1 MGTCVW
7 AGGGNKLA
15 TAGAVGEC
23 VSYVRLATDE
33 RHTARRAWNLT
44 CVCLA
49 LAGWGNVLQE
59 VREVEFFP
67 NRASRGFA
75 FFSLCEPQI
84 VSIPRELEW

>member
-1 MGTCVW
+1 MCAW
-7 AGGGNKLA
+7 RPMSAH
-15 TAGAVGEC
+15 
-23 VSYVRLATDE
+23 R
-33 RHTARRAWNLT
+33 ARRAWNLT

-67 NRASRGFA
+67 NRASRGLGS
-75 FFSLCEPQI
+75 FSLYEPQI